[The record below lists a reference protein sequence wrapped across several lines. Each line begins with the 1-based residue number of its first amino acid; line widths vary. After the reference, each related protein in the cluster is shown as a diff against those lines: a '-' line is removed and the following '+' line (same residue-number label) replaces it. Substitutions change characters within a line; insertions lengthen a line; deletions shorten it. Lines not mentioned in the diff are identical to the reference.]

1 MASGLHTKY
10 PSRFLEIFT
19 YYACIM
25 LQCAQ
30 HFSLVNEGPTQ
41 VFQYNS
47 FGTIHPDRSIREY
60 RSIPNKFDNEGNKG
74 APV

>member
-1 MASGLHTKY
+1 ML
-10 PSRFLEIFT
+10 P

-41 VFQYNS
+41 VFQYNC

-60 RSIPNKFDNEGNKG
+60 RSTPNKFDNEGNKG